1 MMQQLLAVIRKDLRI
16 ARRDPRFLGPS
27 LIVPFVLLLVYTV
40 LWSSF
45 GSGGE
50 SFVCGLVVQD
60 QSGPADEMA
69 EIIKNMKSTTNYTWF
84 TIEEHDLATSEQ
96 LFQQGDLIAYIVI
109 PTGFGN
115 NITTGE
121 KASVVI
127 HINNLNDDVN
137 KNYIHRIEVA
147 VLLYNQEAMSPD
159 FDQSEAVVALNEV
172 HTLEMTPGNVQYAG
186 AAAIILS
193 LITCCLA
200 GQGLNT
206 AADFENKA
214 IHDTLNSPMPRHI
227 LVLGHTLSAIPRS
240 MIVLAITYPII
251 TLSVGVQPVGN
262 PLVLLGIILLAT
274 LALTPLGEL
283 IGVLAREKEQ
293 SLLAAVLLTVL
304 GFLMGGGLAPI
315 ALMPFQFRVI
325 SLFIPVTYVIVIWTR
340 VFFYDT
346 LTGLL
351 PSVVALIAIWILCTL
366 AVVLL
371 TRREVER

>member
-1 MMQQLLAVIRKDLRI
+1 MRQLLAVIKKDLRI

-27 LIVPFVLLLVYTV
+27 LIVPFVILMVYTV
-40 LWSSF
+40 MWTSF

-50 SFVCGLVVQD
+50 SFSCGLVVLD
-60 QSGPADEMA
+60 QSEPADEMA
-69 EIIKNMKSTTNYTWF
+69 DIIKNMKSSTNYTWF
-84 TIEEHDLATSEQ
+84 TIEEHDAATAEQ

-109 PTGFGN
+109 PTGFGD
-115 NITTGE
+115 NITSGE
-121 KASVVI
+121 KASVII
-127 HINNLNDDVN
+127 HINNLNDDIN
-137 KNYIHRIEVA
+137 KNYIHRVEVA
-147 VLLYNQEAMSPD
+147 VLLYNQEALSPD
-159 FDQSEAVVALNEV
+159 FDQSDALVALNEV
-172 HTLEMTPGNVQYAG
+172 HTLEMTPGNVEYAA

-193 LITCCLA
+193 LITCSLA

-214 IHDTLNSPMPRHI
+214 IHDTLNSPTPRHI
-227 LVLGHTLSAIPRS
+227 LVLGHTLAAIPRS

-251 TLSVGVQPVGN
+251 TLWVGVQPAGN
-262 PLVLLGIILLAT
+262 PLVLLGIVLLAT

-293 SLLAAVLLTVL
+293 AILGAVLLTVL
-304 GFLMGGGLAPI
+304 GFLAGGGLAPVS
-315 ALMPFQFRVI
+315 LMPFQFRVV
-325 SLFIPVTYVIVIWTR
+325 SLFIPVTYVIALWAR

-346 LTGLL
+346 LSGLL
-351 PSVVALIAIWILCTL
+351 PSIIALVAIWILCTL